1 MYVRMYVCT
10 YACMSVYTCTCIH
23 TYIHAYIHTYTFT
36 EASEQAD
43 PVEAFDRLFFRLET
57 QEARAFFR
65 FSAWF
70 GELRK

>member
-1 MYVRMYVCT
+1 MYVCTYVRMYVCMHV
-10 YACMSVYTCTCIH
+10 CVHVYMH